1 MGSEGYFD
9 PHVHL
14 DDERVEREYPG
25 GTEQLIYDSF
35 ACGICGM
42 INIGTNP
49 ENSEKSAEL
58 AERFGGIYAAAGIH
72 PSDAQMIGKDKIDAA
87 LLEIERLIRGK
98 KVVAIGEI
106 GLDYHYDGTDE
117 ALQKYVFGAQM
128 SMARS
133 CGLPVIIH
141 DRDAHG
147 DTCDMILKYPDVRT
161 VLHSYSGSPE
171 MARQLAGKGYYF
183 SFGGPVTYKNAAKVK
198 ESAATVP
205 DGQIMAETDTP
216 YLPPVPHRGEMNR
229 PGYIKHTVSALAEIR
244 GVTDGEFCRLYVGN
258 IKRFFGI

>member
-58 AERFGGIYAAAGIH
+58 AERFDGIYAAAGIH

-147 DTCDMILKYPDVRT
+147 DCFEAVLRHPGVRG
-161 VLHSYSGSPE
+161 VFHSYSGSPE
-171 MARQLAGKGYYF
+171 MAAELVKRGWYISF
-183 SFGGPVTYKNAAKVK
+183 SGVLTFKNAPRVR
-198 ESAATVP
+198 AAAASVP
-205 DGQIMAETDTP
+205 VDRLLLETDAP
-216 YLPPVPHRGEMNR
+216 YLAPEPFRGKLNR
-229 PGYIKHTVSALAEIR
+229 SDLIRYTAAAAAELHGMPAGLLIR
-244 GVTDGEFCRLYVGN
+244 RTSLNAAEL
-258 IKRFFGI
+258 FGL